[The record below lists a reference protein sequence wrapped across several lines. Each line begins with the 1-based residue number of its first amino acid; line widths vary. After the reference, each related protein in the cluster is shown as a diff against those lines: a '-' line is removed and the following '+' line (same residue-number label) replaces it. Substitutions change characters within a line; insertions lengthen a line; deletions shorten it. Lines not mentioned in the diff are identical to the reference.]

1 MDWRKERMGE
11 MTVDGREWM
20 FRERGPMRAGLRW
33 VVKEVMFRRMDWAE
47 RRSPW
52 RRDVTW
58 SRNIF

>member
-1 MDWRKERMGE
+1 MGE